1 MTWGAN
7 AAETHEVQVER
18 KITQEHTTRSMSA
31 ERLGPTEKASSII
44 GREVKN
50 NQNEKL
56 GKVDNLAI
64 DLESGRVVGVL
75 LSVGGM
81 LGVGDHMV
89 AVPPQA
95 LRDDPA
101 RKVAYLDTDK
111 ERLKAAPK
119 FDTSNWTD
127 AWESNHVTAVYR
139 YYGQEPY
146 FTRQDGVA
154 PIRPADPSNTRS
166 VRNPDGTWTEDR
178 DPNRTDSKFRKSG
191 LGFIQK
197 ASKVMGAPVRNQQ
210 NEKLGKV
217 EDLVVD
223 MAAGRVV
230 TVIVSSGGFAGI
242 GDELSAVPPMAF
254 HFNSNRDALEL
265 NVSKETLTSA
275 PHFKSSQWPDFAE
288 PTYTERTYR
297 AYNVEPYFSASVTTE
312 RDPSARNV
320 RERVTA
326 TERESNPVRTPDAD
340 NTGRNIRD
348 RDDRTLTPLD
358 QGGSPADR
366 NTTAQ
371 VRKEIMASKGLST
384 NARNVKIITINGHVT
399 LRGTVNT
406 EDEKRLLGQIA
417 ARTTNPA
424 NVDNQLEV
432 KFDNR

>member
-1 MTWGAN
+1 MRNKIHIISSALAATVLAFEAN
-7 AAETHEVQVER
+7 AAETHEVQVEG
-18 KITQEHTTRSMSA
+18 KITRDHTTRSMRA
-31 ERLGPTEKASSII
+31 ERLGPTDKASDII

-75 LSVGGM
+75 LSIGGM

-95 LRDDPA
+95 FRDDPA
-101 RKVAYLDTDK
+101 RKVVYLDADK

-119 FDTSNWTD
+119 FDTANWTD
-127 AWESNHVTAVYR
+127 AWESNHVTTVYQ

-146 FTRQDGVA
+146 FARQDGPA

-166 VRNPDGTWTEDR
+166 VRNPDGTWSEDR

-197 ASKVMGAPVRNQQ
+197 GSKVIGTAVKNQQ

-230 TVIVSSGGFAGI
+230 SVIVSSGGFVGF
-242 GDELSAVPPMAF
+242 GDELSAIPPMAF
-254 HFNSNRDALEL
+254 HFNSNRDALQL
-265 NVSKETLTSA
+265 DVSKDALASA
-275 PHFKSSQWPDFAE
+275 PHFKSSQWPDFSE

-297 AYNVEPYFSASVTTE
+297 AYRIEPYFSVSVTTE

-320 RERVTA
+320 RERVTT
-326 TERESNPVRTPDAD
+326 TERESNPVRTPD
-340 NTGRNIRD
+340 
-348 RDDRTLTPLD
+348 
-358 QGGSPADR
+358 
-366 NTTAQ
+366 
-371 VRKEIMASKGLST
+371 
-384 NARNVKIITINGHVT
+384 
-399 LRGTVNT
+399 
-406 EDEKRLLGQIA
+406 KR
-417 ARTTNPA
+417 
-424 NVDNQLEV
+424 
-432 KFDNR
+432 